1 MRHKRLTLLL
11 ALSLLVTQTRP
22 ALAQAQPAAAAATP
36 QPAAAQKPS
45 APPQAPLDKRAEKI
59 RRSVQRIG
67 MSQTITVII
76 AHGDDLHGAITN
88 IGGESFDIAEVDQ
101 RRAVTILY
109 ADVLKVRSGYA
120 PRPDLFTGQRNSPP
134 KGVRIAAFVA
144 LIGTLA
150 LPLILIASAKD

>member
-11 ALSLLVTQTRP
+11 ALSMLITQTRP
-22 ALAQAQPAAAAATP
+22 ALAQAQPADGPP
-36 QPAAAQKPS
+36 QPAAQKPT

-88 IGGESFDIAEVDQ
+88 IGEESFDIAEVDQ
-101 RRAVTILY
+101 RRSVNVRY
-109 ADVLKVRSGYA
+109 ADVEKVRSGYA
-120 PRPDLFTGQRNSPP
+120 LRPDLFTGQRNSPP
-134 KGVRIAAFVA
+134 KGVKIAAIVA

-150 LPLILIASAKD
+150 LPIIVLATVKD